1 MKNFINSYDRV
12 KNAIESGKAINIFNL
27 VDGDFFGLGSFEYSN
42 EATIVLELVAK
53 NGEGFVVDICNR
65 VLESIKDGRKVII
78 LSDKQRWCVAYA
90 ALKMNASLVDDIC
103 KADEAFIAEVEGE
116 EASDTSDSNDAENE
130 VSKEETTT
138 FAVIAFYGNGD
149 SQTLFES
156 EDKSSAES
164 RYVQEVKAAGEPVD
178 IAGWTDS
185 DQAWKSMYHIELLK
199 TTRDEDGDI
208 VYEEGLEHSEFF
220 NI

>member
-27 VDGDFFGLGSFEYSN
+27 VDGDFFGMGTFEYSD

-53 NGEGFVVDICNR
+53 NSEGFVVDICNR
-65 VLESIKDGRKVII
+65 VLESIKEGRKVMI

-90 ALKMNASLVDDIC
+90 ALKMNASLVDDIR
-103 KADEAFIAEVEGE
+103 KADEAFIADVEGE
-116 EASDTSDSNDAENE
+116 ASDSNDAENE
-130 VSKEETTT
+130 ASKDETTT
-138 FAVIAFYGNGD
+138 FAVVAFCGNGD
-149 SQTLFES
+149 SENIFES
-156 EDKSSAES
+156 EDKSAAEA
-164 RYVQEVKAAGEPVD
+164 RYAEEVKAAGEPVD
-178 IAGWTDS
+178 CEGWTDS
-185 DQAWKSMYHIELLK
+185 DQAWNSMYHIELLR

-208 VYEEGLEHSEFF
+208 VDEEGLEHSEYF

>member
-1 MKNFINSYDRV
+1 MKNFINSYDCV
-12 KNAIESGKAINIFNL
+12 KSAIESGKAINIFNM
-27 VDGDFFGLGSFEYSN
+27 VDGDFFGMGSFEYSD

-65 VLESIKDGRKVII
+65 VLESIKEGRKVII

-90 ALKMNASLVDDIC
+90 AMKMNASLVDDIR

-116 EASDTSDSNDAENE
+116 AADSNDVENE
-130 VSKEETTT
+130 ASKEETTT
-138 FAVIAFYGNGD
+138 FAVVAFCGNGD

-156 EDKSSAES
+156 EDKSAAEA
-164 RYVQEVKAAGEPVD
+164 RYAEEVKAAGEPVD

>member
-27 VDGDFFGLGSFEYSN
+27 VDGDFFGMGTFEYSD

-53 NGEGFVVDICNR
+53 NSEGFVVDICNR
-65 VLESIKDGRKVII
+65 VLESIKEGRKAII
-78 LSDKQRWCVAYA
+78 LSDKQRWCVAYTA
-90 ALKMNASLVDDIC
+90 IKLDASHVDDLR
-103 KADEAFIAEVEGE
+103 KADEQFIAEVEGE
-116 EASDTSDSNDAENE
+116 EIAS
-130 VSKEETTT
+130 EEKTT
-138 FAVIAFYGNGD
+138 FAVVAFCGNGD

-156 EDKSSAES
+156 EDEGAA
-164 RYVQEVKAAGEPVD
+164 RNQYYREVKNAGDPVD
-178 IAGWTDS
+178 TTGWTDS
-185 DQAWKSMYHIELLK
+185 DQAWNSMYHIELLR

-208 VYEEGLEHSEFF
+208 IDEEGLEYSEYF